1 MLKMNLITQK
11 ELWGG
16 LPGELYRDL
25 YRDLYREL
33 YRELR
38 EELWGELYW
47 APGSQIL
54 TDLSQFK
61 ISRV

>member
-16 LPGELYRDL
+16 LPGEL

-47 APGSQIL
+47 APGSQIR